1 MEYKFADLKDKCFLK
16 YDYYLP
22 DLNLLIEYDGIQHY
36 IFPNYFHKTRR
47 DFLVQKHHDWMKR
60 KYAKKHNIKLQR
72 ILYNENIKDKIEE
85 ILKENKCGNQN

>member
-1 MEYKFADLKDKCFLK
+1 VY
-16 YDYYLP
+16 
-22 DLNLLIEYDGIQHY
+22 GSH
-36 IFPNYFHKTRR
+36 

-72 ILYNENIKDKIEE
+72 ILYNENIKDKVEE